1 MTKTAGTASRSVLTS
16 LLLFGI
22 GSGAAWAE
30 DLSKYRDFRLG
41 ADLAAIVKQTGAT
54 PSQIKVV
61 DGRPALV
68 QELAWRPRLLGSSS
82 TDSVQEV
89 AFTFFNGALFRI
101 VVQYDRYKTEGMTAA
116 DMIDA
121 ISAAYGS
128 ATIPTALTHAQPGNS
143 GDPEE
148 TLAHWQDSQYRFDL
162 IRSSYGPTFRLVGV
176 LKKLE
181 APAQAAAVEAKR
193 LDDQEAPQRDAARA
207 VTEAQEAQAK
217 LEKARLLNKPN
228 FRP

>member
-1 MTKTAGTASRSVLTS
+1 MTKTAGTALRSVLTS

-22 GSGAAWAE
+22 TSGAAWAE
-30 DLSKYRDFRLG
+30 DLSKYRDFQLG
-41 ADLAAIVKQTGAT
+41 TDLAAVVKQTGT
-54 PSQIKVV
+54 NPSQIKVI

-68 QELAWRPRLLGSSS
+68 QEIAWRPRLLGSSHM
-82 TDSVQEV
+82 DSVQEV
-89 AFTFFNGALFRI
+89 VFTFFNGALFRI
-101 VVQYDRYKTEGMTAA
+101 GVQYDRYKTEGMTSG
-116 DMIDA
+116 DMVDA
-121 ISAAYGS
+121 MSVTYGS
-128 ATIPTALTHAQPGNS
+128 AVTPTPLTHAQPGNL

-148 TLAHWQDSQYRFDL
+148 ILAQWQDSQYRFEL

-193 LDDQEAPQRDAARA
+193 LDEQEAPQRDAARA

-217 LEKARLLNKPN
+217 LEKARLINKPN